1 MAVNIILRNFIV
13 SMATVIIGGLVLWAS
28 ESGSE
33 GGVSI
38 PWLLL
43 VGFAG
48 GCLVI
53 SFATWWKR
61 RSRPQEAKG
70 PAGKKGRGK

>member
-1 MAVNIILRNFIV
+1 MNIYLRNFIV
-13 SMATVIIGGLVLWAS
+13 SMATVIIGGLALWAS

-33 GGVSI
+33 GGVNI

-43 VGFAG
+43 VGFAA
-48 GCLVI
+48 GCIVL

-61 RSRPQEAKG
+61 RSAPQG
-70 PAGKKGRGK
+70 PVKAAGKKGRGK

>member
-1 MAVNIILRNFIV
+1 MNIILRNFIV
-13 SMATVIIGGLVLWAS
+13 SMVTVIIGGLVLWSS

-33 GGVSI
+33 GGVNI

-43 VGFAG
+43 VGFAA
-48 GCLVI
+48 GCIVL

-61 RSRPQEAKG
+61 RSAPQG